1 MGADNG
7 AGLLRVGPWLW
18 DWRMSVCVLACNT
31 SLQAIFETS
40 DGRGQAVTDIKSR
53 NSKYRQSS
61 ETNSERLVR
70 STFQPLTA
78 SKAQKQARLASGSR
92 HWLAS
97 LLLHVMLLTVLV
109 FSTIHEKTK
118 KIPTSMTDVS
128 LAIFFEQKIQQKSVP
143 AGASEGPN
151 ENLEHYDKSSAIA
164 SSSNPSLA
172 NDASRSKLGK
182 VAASVSSV
190 SQPQAFVDEATE
202 KSTEL
207 LMKGPN
213 PLMSSKGPSLADK
226 ENVQMNADL
235 LPANDGYKRFLKMIE
250 RRDVMS
256 DPKHVNVSN
265 FPIELK
271 GSPEIVSVENKSNF
285 TDKNKKTLC
294 SVMTPTRQLQ
304 PVDEIKTNDLPKS
317 DFNQAIRITSLLG
330 HGRYAA
336 PSTSVRV
343 ADLLNAQSQRS
354 PVNYPSASV
363 TVSDLLRQSSFNNQI
378 ACN

>member
-1 MGADNG
+1 M
-7 AGLLRVGPWLW
+7 
-18 DWRMSVCVLACNT
+18 
-31 SLQAIFETS
+31 
-40 DGRGQAVTDIKSR
+40 
-53 NSKYRQSS
+53 
-61 ETNSERLVR
+61 
-70 STFQPLTA
+70 
-78 SKAQKQARLASGSR
+78 
-92 HWLAS
+92 
-97 LLLHVMLLTVLV
+97 
-109 FSTIHEKTK
+109 
-118 KIPTSMTDVS
+118 
-128 LAIFFEQKIQQKSVP
+128 
-143 AGASEGPN
+143 
-151 ENLEHYDKSSAIA
+151 
-164 SSSNPSLA
+164 
-172 NDASRSKLGK
+172 
-182 VAASVSSV
+182 
-190 SQPQAFVDEATE
+190 
-202 KSTEL
+202 
-207 LMKGPN
+207 
-213 PLMSSKGPSLADK
+213 ADK
-226 ENVQMNADL
+226 ENVKMNADL

-363 TVSDLLRQSSFNNQI
+363 TVSDLLRQSSFNYQI